1 MQQAANIPNAPIV
14 DPVTF
19 EILSHR
25 LQRIA
30 KEMGYTIEH
39 VGGTVNTTQ
48 LHDYMASLY
57 RADGEILATGESAP
71 WHVACGG
78 FTVKCI
84 MERFSKYDGVN
95 EGDVFFLNDPYVSA
109 IHQSDVYVI
118 SPIHFEG
125 VLIGWSASFVH
136 VMDIG
141 ALSPGGNSPDA
152 KDVCQEGIRVPGI
165 KLVDRGNLRKDV
177 FDTLINMTRRPDMVA
192 LDINCQLAGHSV
204 ARSRLRELN
213 AAYGAKLIDAVTAQ
227 MINYSEAALRQ
238 RLEQIPDGDFNDSA
252 TLESKGE
259 SWTVRCTLRKTGS
272 NLLFD
277 FAGTDPQASTGVNLP
292 FHATFGACFEGVI
305 ETIAYDLPRNH
316 GLFRPLKAVAPEASL
331 VNPRYPAPVSMAT
344 TSGGATAKFVV
355 ASVMNGLLAGS
366 PEWRKEVQVP
376 LWGGRRLRTSGINQQ
391 GSFYSTSLAMSPL
404 SGSGARA
411 AMDGV
416 ETSKLDFMTCANVEW
431 LEMNCPML
439 FLFRRHA
446 KDRQG
451 AGRFRGGTGAEMAFT
466 VHKAPERKIGGVAYG
481 VAGLL
486 NGGKGIFGGYPGAPS
501 ILDLLQ
507 GTSLSEHLAA
517 NTMPG
522 NLDELGGTHTV
533 LPYANFEIRENDV
546 LYYTLGMGGGYGS
559 PLDRDPEAVR
569 KDVENELVSPK
580 AAFDVYG
587 VVIDRDTLKLD
598 MAATLSTRRARR
610 QENLKAAS

>member
-1 MQQAANIPNAPIV
+1 MPPTNAPNQASV

-25 LQRIA
+25 LHRIA
-30 KEMGYTIEH
+30 KEMGSTIER

-84 MERFSKYDGVN
+84 IDRFAQYDGVN
-95 EGDVFFLNDPYVSA
+95 EGDAFLLNDPYVSA
-109 IHQSDVYVI
+109 IHQSDVYVV
-118 SPIHFEG
+118 SPIHFG
-125 VLIGWSASFVH
+125 GRLIGWSASFVH

-152 KDVCQEGIRVPGI
+152 KEICQEGVRVPGI
-165 KLVDRGNLRKDV
+165 KLVDRGTLRKDV

-192 LDINCQLAGHSV
+192 LDINCQLAGHKV
-204 ARSRLRELN
+204 ARARMQELY
-213 AAYGAKLIDAVTAQ
+213 AAYGAELVDAVTAQ
-227 MINYSEAALRQ
+227 MIDYAEAALRR
-238 RLEQIPDGDFNDSA
+238 RLEQIPDGSFSDSA
-252 TLESKGE
+252 TIESRRQ
-259 SWTVRCTLRKTGS
+259 SWTMRLTLRKTGS
-272 NLLFD
+272 DLLFD

-305 ETIAYDLPRNH
+305 ETIGYDLPRNH
-316 GLFRPLKAVAPEASL
+316 GLFRPITTLAPEASL
-331 VNPRYPAPVSMAT
+331 VNPRYPAPVSMST
-344 TSGGATAKFVV
+344 TSGGATAKFLV
-355 ASVMNGLLAGS
+355 ASVLNGVLAAS
-366 PEWRKEVQVP
+366 DEWRKEIMVR
-376 LWGGRRLRTSGINQQ
+376 LWGGRRLRTSGLSQN

-446 KDRQG
+446 TDRQG
-451 AGRFRGGTGAEMAFT
+451 AGRFRGGTPAEMAFT
-466 VHKAPERKIGGVAYG
+466 VHKAPKGKIDGVAYG
-481 VAGLL
+481 VAGLT
-486 NGGKGIFGGYPGAPS
+486 NGGKGLFGGYPAAPS
-501 ILDLLQ
+501 ILELRQ
-507 GTSLSEHLAA
+507 RTSLGAHLQR
-517 NTMPG
+517 NSMPG
-522 NLDELGGTHTV
+522 TLEELGGTATV
-533 LPYANFEIRENDV
+533 LPYTDFEIRENDV
-546 LYYTLGMGGGYGS
+546 LYYTLGAGGGYGS
-559 PLDRDPEAVR
+559 PLDREPDAVCR
-569 KDVENELVSPK
+569 DVEEELVSAA
-580 AAFDVYG
+580 AAFAVYG
-587 VVIDRDTLKLD
+587 VVIDP
-598 MAATLSTRRARR
+598 ATGAPDLPATKETRRARR
-610 QENLKAAS
+610 LAHLKEAS

>member
-1 MQQAANIPNAPIV
+1 MQRANAPNGSAV

-25 LQRIA
+25 LHRIA
-30 KEMGYTIEH
+30 KEMGSTIER

-84 MERFSKYDGVN
+84 IDRFAHYDGVN
-95 EGDVFFLNDPYVSA
+95 EGDAFLLNDPYVSA
-109 IHQSDVYVI
+109 IHQSDVYVV
-118 SPIHFEG
+118 SPIHFSSR
-125 VLIGWSASFVH
+125 LIGWSASFVH

-152 KDVCQEGIRVPGI
+152 KEICQEGVRVPGI

-192 LDINCQLAGHSV
+192 LDINCQLAGHKV
-204 ARSRLRELN
+204 AKSRMQELY
-213 AAYGAKLIDAVTAQ
+213 AAYGAELVDAVTAQ
-227 MINYSEAALRQ
+227 MINYSEAALRR
-238 RLEQIPDGDFNDSA
+238 RLEQIPDGEFSDSA
-252 TLESKGE
+252 TIESRRQ
-259 SWTVRCTLRKTGS
+259 SWTIRLTLRKTGS
-272 NLLFD
+272 DLLFD

-292 FHATFGACFEGVI
+292 YHATFGACFEGVV
-305 ETIAYDLPRNH
+305 ETMAYDLPRNH
-316 GLFRPLKAVAPEASL
+316 GLFRPITTSAPEASL
-331 VNPRYPAPVSMAT
+331 VNPRYPAPVSMST
-344 TSGGATAKFVV
+344 TSGGATAKFLV
-355 ASVMNGLLAGS
+355 ASVLNGLLAGS
-366 PEWRKEVQVP
+366 EEWRKEIMVR
-376 LWGGRRLRTSGINQQ
+376 LWGGRRLRTSGVNQQ

-416 ETSKLDFMTCANVEW
+416 DTSKLDFMTCANVEW

-466 VHKAPERKIGGVAYG
+466 VHKAPKGKIDGVAYG
-481 VAGLL
+481 VAGLT

-507 GTSLSEHLAA
+507 GTSLGQHLAS
-517 NTMPG
+517 NSMPG
-522 NLDELGGTHTV
+522 TLEELGGTHTI
-533 LPYANFEIRENDV
+533 LPYTDFEIRENDV

-559 PLDRDPEAVR
+559 PLDREPESVR
-569 KDVENELVSPK
+569 RDVEDELVSPE
-580 AAFDVYG
+580 AALTVYG
-587 VVIDRDTLKLD
+587 VVID
-598 MAATLSTRRARR
+598 AATLALDLPATLEIRRARR
-610 QENLKAAS
+610 QENMKTRS